1 MKIKEFSI
9 THYGPLPDT
18 GKILL
23 DKFNLF
29 FGKNEDGKTLTIDA
43 FVKLLLGRNMK
54 EFQKI
59 NRVDEKPEGYIVIE
73 DDKGKEIKLSRKK
86 DLTKTVGLTTSECR
100 NIFIIRDSDLSI
112 AQESEFYTNVTDRL
126 TGLRTKEISSIKK
139 KLQELGRLTRAESDS
154 DFSDKKEFE
163 NIKSRLND
171 TSKLLEEINILK
183 DKIIKE
189 KFDILEEES
198 VKCREEIE
206 GVEQEVVAL
215 ENSRKREKYEKGK
228 ESLDKLKE
236 AFEEFRDLRIY
247 NEDDKQLWRD
257 CEKDV
262 KTYSEEKQGRLTA
275 LQQNEEEFKETNNKL
290 SELERDFKVL
300 DERKKKLDNEIRL
313 ELKNYE
319 EKSGNLAKKEGKNKY
334 FTLTGIISAILL
346 GISLLGIILNLPLP
360 FYILAVLF
368 LILTIIPGVFKF
380 QLTKD
385 EAWLAKEFERI
396 KLNLSKYELD
406 AKDIENI
413 LSNIQKFEEEYC
425 KKNDELQEMK
435 RKKEN
440 LEGKIVELR
449 NKTIPDIDKKIEDAE
464 DKIDEIK
471 INSGEAS
478 LDEYT
483 KKFKSKQKLERL
495 IEEQKSVLKSHFE
508 GNSKELE
515 KSILQWER
523 DIGILAEY
531 KEKSKEIRYS
541 ETTVTELGKKKGG
554 FEEKLEEINDNMESL
569 QKEMGDVQ
577 RKVNEI
583 LGAEEEYLYCK
594 TSVDLK
600 AVKDRLQK
608 FINKNESNKDNV
620 LAVIKYFEEIE
631 VEEKEKVSEL
641 FGKESSISKYFNE
654 ITDGFYKEVTFSQE
668 TEGIEVKRKDG
679 EILGAEKLSGG
690 AYDQLYF
697 SIRLALGEKLLKG
710 NKGFFVMDDPF
721 VKADPDRLKRQIDA
735 LKKITKLGWQ
745 VLYFSAK
752 GEIYDALKRDIENG
766 TVKYIKFQGLFSKKH
781 LINSQ
786 NMEKMGINDSPK
798 LV

>member
-9 THYGPLPDT
+9 TRYGPLPDT
-18 GKILL
+18 GKYLL

-59 NRVDEKPEGYIVIE
+59 NRVDEKPEGYIIIE

-86 DLTKTVGLTTSECR
+86 DLTKTVGLSTSECR

-112 AQESEFYTNVTDRL
+112 AHESEFYTNVTDRL

-139 KLQELGRLTRAESDS
+139 KLQELGKLTRAESDS
-154 DFSDKKEFE
+154 EFSNKKEFE
-163 NIKSRLND
+163 YIKSRLND
-171 TSKLLEEINILK
+171 ASKLLEEINILK

-189 KFDILEEES
+189 KFDLLEEES
-198 VKCREEIE
+198 VKCKEEIE
-206 GVEQEVVAL
+206 GVEQEVVTL
-215 ENSRKREKYEKGK
+215 ENARKREKYEKGK
-228 ESLDKLKE
+228 GALDKFKE
-236 AFEEFRDLRIY
+236 AFEEFSDLKIY

-262 KTYSEEKQGRLTA
+262 KTYSEEKKGRLTA
-275 LQQNEEEFKETNNKL
+275 LQKNEEEFKETNKKL
-290 SELERDFKVL
+290 GEVERDFKVL
-300 DERKKKLDNEIRL
+300 DERKKKLDNETKP

-319 EKSGNLAKKEGKNKY
+319 IKSGNLAKKERKNRY
-334 FTLTGIISAILL
+334 FTLMGIISAILL
-346 GISLLGIILNLPLP
+346 GISLLGVILNVPLP
-360 FYILAVLF
+360 FYILAVFF
-368 LILTIIPGVFKF
+368 LILMVISGVFKF

-385 EAWLAKEFERI
+385 EALLAKEFERI
-396 KLNLSKYELD
+396 KLNLSKYGLD
-406 AKDIENI
+406 AKDIRNI
-413 LSNIQKFEEEYC
+413 LLKIQKFDEEYY
-425 KKNDELQEMK
+425 KKNIELQDIK

-440 LEGKIVELR
+440 LEGKVNELR
-449 NKTIPDIDKKIEDAE
+449 NTAIPSIDKKIKDAG
-464 DKIDEIK
+464 DKIDEFKIK
-471 INSGEAS
+471 SGEGS

-483 KKFKSKQKLERL
+483 KKFKTKQKLEKL
-495 IEEQKSVLKSHFE
+495 IGEQESVLKSYFGE
-508 GNSKELE
+508 KREKLE
-515 KSILQWER
+515 ENISQWEEE
-523 DIGILAEY
+523 IGNFAEY
-531 KEKSKEIRYS
+531 KDKAKEIKYS
-541 ETTVTELGKKKGG
+541 ETAVSELGEKKRG
-554 FEEKLEEINDNMESL
+554 FEEKLEEITNKMESL
-569 QKEMGDVQ
+569 QKEMEEVQ
-577 RKVNEI
+577 RRVNEI
-583 LGAEEEYLYCK
+583 LRAEEGYLYCK

-620 LAVIKYFEEIE
+620 LEVIKYFEEIE
-631 VEEKEKVSEL
+631 AEEKEKVSEL
-641 FGKESSISKYFNE
+641 FGKESSISKYFDE

-668 TEGIEVKRKDG
+668 TEGIEVKRMDG

-710 NKGFFVMDDPF
+710 NKGFFIMDDPF
-721 VKADPDRLKRQIDA
+721 VKADPDRLKRQIDT

-752 GEIYDALKRDIENG
+752 GEIYDALKIDIENG
-766 TVKYIKFQGLFSKKH
+766 TVKYIEFQGLFSKKY
-781 LINSQ
+781 
-786 NMEKMGINDSPK
+786 
-798 LV
+798 

>member
-9 THYGPLPDT
+9 TRYGPLPDT

-154 DFSDKKEFE
+154 DFSDKKDFE
-163 NIKSRLND
+163 YIKSRLND
-171 TSKLLEEINILK
+171 ASKLLEEINILK
-183 DKIIKE
+183 DKIIKD

-206 GVEQEVVAL
+206 GVEQEVVTL
-215 ENSRKREKYEKGK
+215 ENARKREKYEKGK
-228 ESLDKLKE
+228 EFLDKLKE
-236 AFEEFRDLRIY
+236 AFEEFRDLKIY

-257 CEKDV
+257 CERDSQKYN
-262 KTYSEEKQGRLTA
+262 KEKEIFSAEVR
-275 LQQNEEEFKETNNKL
+275 EIEKEFKDTTK
-290 SELERDFKVL
+290 ELNGVERDFRIF
-300 DERKKKLDNEIRL
+300 DERKKKLDEEIRP
-313 ELKNYE
+313 ELKTFKMKSGELAQQE
-319 EKSGNLAKKEGKNKY
+319 EKNIF
-334 FTLTGIISAILL
+334 FTSVGIISVILF
-346 GISLLGIILNLPLP
+346 GISLLGVIFSPSLLS
-360 FYILAVLF
+360 YILVVLSSISTAF
-368 LILTIIPGVFKF
+368 SVIFKF
-380 QLTKD
+380 QFVRDKAYFVGMFKRNKLT
-385 EAWLAKEFERI
+385 
-396 KLNLSKYELD
+396 LSKFGLD
-406 AKDIENI
+406 AEDIEGI
-413 LSNIQKFEEEYC
+413 FSNIQKFDDEYR
-425 KKNDELQEMK
+425 KKFDELQEIK

-440 LEGKIVELR
+440 LEGKIKELR
-449 NKTIPDIDKKIEDAE
+449 YKKIPDIENKIKEAE

-471 INSGEAS
+471 MKSGEAS

-483 KKFKSKQKLERL
+483 KKFKSKQKLEKL
-495 IEEQKSVLKSHFE
+495 IGEQESVLKSYFGE
-508 GNSKELE
+508 KRE
-515 KSILQWER
+515 KSEENISQWDE

-531 KEKSKEIRYS
+531 KEKSKEIKYS
-541 ETTVTELGKKKGG
+541 EAAVTELGEKKRG

-569 QKEMGDVQ
+569 QKEMEEVQ

-583 LGAEEEYLYCK
+583 LGPEEEYLYCK

-631 VEEKEKVSEL
+631 AEEKEKVSEL

-668 TEGIEVKRKDG
+668 TGGIEVKRKDE

-710 NKGFFVMDDPF
+710 NKGFFIMDDPF
-721 VKADPDRLKRQIDA
+721 VKADPDRLKRQVDV

-752 GEIYDALKRDIENG
+752 GEIHDALKIDIENG
-766 TVKYIKFQGLFSKKH
+766 IIKYIEFQGLFSNK
-781 LINSQ
+781 
-786 NMEKMGINDSPK
+786 
-798 LV
+798 

>member
-9 THYGPLPDT
+9 TRYGPLPDT

-54 EFQKI
+54 DFQNI
-59 NRVDEKPEGYIVIE
+59 NRVDEKPEGYIIIE
-73 DDKGKEIKLSRKK
+73 DDKGKEIKLSKKK

-100 NIFIIRDSDLSI
+100 NVFIIRNSDLSI
-112 AQESEFYTNVTDRL
+112 AQESEFYTDVTDRL

-154 DFSDKKEFE
+154 EFSDKKEFE
-163 NIKSRLND
+163 YIKSRLND
-171 TSKLLEEINILK
+171 ASKLLEEINILK

-198 VKCREEIE
+198 VKCKEEIE
-206 GVEQEVVAL
+206 GVEQEVVTL
-215 ENSRKREKYEKGK
+215 ENARKREKYEKGK
-228 ESLDKLKE
+228 GALDKLKE
-236 AFEEFRDLRIY
+236 AFEEFRDLKIY

-257 CEKDV
+257 HERDSQKYNKEKEIFSAEV
-262 KTYSEEKQGRLTA
+262 KEIEK
-275 LQQNEEEFKETNNKL
+275 EFKDTTK
-290 SELERDFKVL
+290 ELNGVERDFRIF
-300 DERKKKLDNEIRL
+300 DERKKKLDEEIRP

-319 EKSGNLAKKEGKNKY
+319 IKSGDLAKKERKNRY
-334 FTLTGIISAILL
+334 FTLMGIISAILL
-346 GISLLGIILNLPLP
+346 GISLLGVILNTPLP
-360 FYILAVLF
+360 FYILVVFF
-368 LILTIIPGVFKF
+368 LILVISGVFKF

-385 EAWLAKEFERI
+385 DAWLAKEFERV
-396 KLNLSKYELD
+396 KLNLSKYGLD
-406 AKDIENI
+406 AEDIGNI
-413 LSNIQKFEEEYC
+413 LLKIQKFDEEYY
-425 KKNDELQEMK
+425 KKNSELQDIK

-440 LEGKIVELR
+440 LEGKIKELR
-449 NKTIPDIDKKIEDAE
+449 YKKIPDIDKKIEDTE

-471 INSGEAS
+471 TKPGEAS
-478 LDEYT
+478 LGKYT
-483 KKFKSKQKLERL
+483 EKINAKQKLERL
-495 IEEQKSVLKSHFE
+495 IERQKSVLKSHFG
-508 GNSKELE
+508 GNNEKLE
-515 KSILQWER
+515 ENISQWDEE
-523 DIGILAEY
+523 IGNFAEY
-531 KEKSKEIRYS
+531 KDKAKEIKYS
-541 ETTVTELGKKKGG
+541 ETAVTELEEKKQG
-554 FEEKLEEINDNMESL
+554 FEKKLEEINDNMESL
-569 QKEMGDVQ
+569 QKEMEEVQ
-577 RKVNEI
+577 RKVNKI
-583 LGAEEEYLYCK
+583 LRAEEELYCK

-620 LAVIKYFEEIE
+620 LEVIKYFEEIE
-631 VEEKEKVSEL
+631 AEEKEKVSEL

-668 TEGIEVKRKDG
+668 TEGIEVKRMDG

-710 NKGFFVMDDPF
+710 NKGFFIMDDPF
-721 VKADPDRLKRQIDA
+721 VKADPDRLKRQINA

-752 GEIYDALKRDIENG
+752 GEIYDALKIDIENG
-766 TVKYIKFQGLFSKKH
+766 TVNYIKFQGLF
-781 LINSQ
+781 
-786 NMEKMGINDSPK
+786 
-798 LV
+798 

>member
-59 NRVDEKPEGYIVIE
+59 NRVDEKPEGYIIIE
-73 DDKGKEIKLSRKK
+73 DDKGKEIKLSRNK

-100 NIFIIRDSDLSI
+100 NIFIMRNSDLSI

-163 NIKSRLND
+163 YIKSRLND
-171 TSKLLEEINILK
+171 ASKLLGEINILK

-206 GVEQEVVAL
+206 GVKQKVVAL

-228 ESLDKLKE
+228 ESLDKLIINLGKFKNLE
-236 AFEEFRDLRIY
+236 IY
-247 NEDDKQLWRD
+247 NEKDKQLWRD

-262 KTYSEEKQGRLTA
+262 KTYSEEKKRHLAVFQK
-275 LQQNEEEFKETNNKL
+275 NEEEFDETNKKL
-290 SELERDFKVL
+290 GDVGRDFQVL
-300 DERKKKLDNEIRL
+300 DERKKKLDNENRP

-319 EKSGNLAKKEGKNKY
+319 IKSGNLAKKERKNRY
-334 FTLTGIISAILL
+334 FTLAGIISAIIL
-346 GISLLGIILNLPLP
+346 GISLLGIILKTSLL
-360 FYILAVLF
+360 FYVLAILF
-368 LILTIIPGVFKF
+368 SILTIISGVFKF

-396 KLNLSKYELD
+396 KLSLSKYGLD
-406 AKDIENI
+406 AKDIGNI
-413 LSNIQKFEEEYC
+413 LLNIQKFDEEYY
-425 KKNDELQEMK
+425 KKNSELQDIK

-440 LEGKIVELR
+440 LEGKIIELR
-449 NKTIPDIDKKIEDAE
+449 NKTIPDIDKKIEDTE

-471 INSGEAS
+471 IKSGEAS
-478 LDEYT
+478 LGKYT
-483 KKFKSKQKLERL
+483 EKIKSKQKFERL
-495 IEEQKSVLKSHFE
+495 MDEQKSVLKSHFG
-508 GNSKELE
+508 GNSEELE
-515 KSILQWER
+515 KSISQWEE

-531 KEKSKEIRYS
+531 EEKSKEIKYS
-541 ETTVTELGKKKGG
+541 EAAVTELREKKRG
-554 FEEKLEEINDNMESL
+554 FEEKLEEINYNMESL
-569 QKEMGDVQ
+569 QREMEDVQ
-577 RKVNEI
+577 RKVNKI
-583 LGAEEEYLYCK
+583 LGAEEEDLYCK

-600 AVKDRLQK
+600 AVKDRLQR

-620 LAVIKYFEEIE
+620 LEVIKIFEEVE
-631 VEEKEKVSEL
+631 AEEKEKVSEL

-668 TEGIEVKRKDG
+668 TEGIVIKRIDG
-679 EILGAEKLSGG
+679 EMLGAEKLSGG

-710 NKGFFVMDDPF
+710 NKGFFIMDDPF

-752 GEIYDALKRDIENG
+752 GEIYDALKIDIENG
-766 TVKYIKFQGLFSKKH
+766 TVNYIKFQGLFSRK
-781 LINSQ
+781 
-786 NMEKMGINDSPK
+786 
-798 LV
+798 

>member
-23 DKFNLF
+23 GKFNLF

-43 FVKLLLGRNMK
+43 FVKLLLERNMK

-59 NRVDEKPEGYIVIE
+59 NRVDEKPEGYIIIE

-100 NIFIIRDSDLSI
+100 NIFIIRNSDLSI
-112 AQESEFYTNVTDRL
+112 APESEFYTNVTDRL

-139 KLQELGRLTRAESDS
+139 KLQELGRLTRAESNS
-154 DFSDKKEFE
+154 EFSDKKEFE
-163 NIKSRLND
+163 YIKSRLND
-171 TSKLLEEINILK
+171 ASKLLEEINILK

-198 VKCREEIE
+198 VKCNEEIE
-206 GVEQEVVAL
+206 GVEQEVVTL
-215 ENSRKREKYEKGK
+215 ENARKREKYEKGK
-228 ESLDKLKE
+228 GALDKLKE
-236 AFEEFRDLRIY
+236 AFEELRDLKIY

-257 CEKDV
+257 HERDSQKYNKEKEIFSAEV
-262 KTYSEEKQGRLTA
+262 KEIEK
-275 LQQNEEEFKETNNKL
+275 EFKDTTK
-290 SELERDFKVL
+290 ELNGVERDSRIF
-300 DERKKKLDNEIRL
+300 DERKKKLDEEIRP

-319 EKSGNLAKKEGKNKY
+319 IKSGDLAKKERKNRY
-334 FTLTGIISAILL
+334 FTLMGIISAILL
-346 GISLLGIILNLPLP
+346 GISLLGVILNAPLP
-360 FYILAVLF
+360 FYILVVFF
-368 LILTIIPGVFKF
+368 LIFMISGVFKF

-385 EAWLAKEFERI
+385 DAWLAKEFERI
-396 KLNLSKYELD
+396 KLNLSKYGLD
-406 AKDIENI
+406 AEDIGNI
-413 LSNIQKFEEEYC
+413 LLKIQEFDEKYY
-425 KKNDELQEMK
+425 KKNSELQDIK

-440 LEGKIVELR
+440 LEGKIKELR
-449 NKTIPDIDKKIEDAE
+449 YKKIPDINKKIEDTE

-471 INSGEAS
+471 TKSGETS
-478 LDEYT
+478 LGRYT
-483 KKFKSKQKLERL
+483 EKINAKQKLERL
-495 IEEQKSVLKSHFE
+495 IERQKSVLKSHFG
-508 GNSKELE
+508 GNNEKLE
-515 KSILQWER
+515 ENISRWDEE
-523 DIGILAEY
+523 IGNFAEY
-531 KEKSKEIRYS
+531 KDKAKEIKYS
-541 ETTVTELGKKKGG
+541 ETAVTELEEKKQG
-554 FEEKLEEINDNMESL
+554 FEKKLEEINDNMESL
-569 QKEMGDVQ
+569 QKEMEEVQ
-577 RKVNEI
+577 RKVNKI
-583 LGAEEEYLYCK
+583 LRAEEELYCK

-620 LAVIKYFEEIE
+620 LEVIKYFEEIE
-631 VEEKEKVSEL
+631 AEEKEKVSEL

-668 TEGIEVKRKDG
+668 TEGIEVKRMDG

-710 NKGFFVMDDPF
+710 NKGFFIMDDPF
-721 VKADPDRLKRQIDA
+721 VKADPDRLKRQINA

-752 GEIYDALKRDIENG
+752 GEIYDALKIDIENG
-766 TVKYIKFQGLFSKKH
+766 TVNYIKFQGLFSKK
-781 LINSQ
+781 
-786 NMEKMGINDSPK
+786 
-798 LV
+798 

>member
-43 FVKLLLGRNMK
+43 FVKLLLGKNMK

-59 NRVDEKPEGYIVIE
+59 NRVDEKPEGYVIIE
-73 DDKGKEIKLSRKK
+73 DDKGKEVKLSKKK

-154 DFSDKKEFE
+154 DFSDKKDFG
-163 NIKSRLND
+163 NIKSRIND
-171 TSKLLEEINILK
+171 ASKLFEEINILK
-183 DKIIKE
+183 DKIINE
-189 KFDILEEES
+189 KFDLLEEES
-198 VKCREEIE
+198 VKYKEGIEE
-206 GVEQEVVAL
+206 VEQEVIAL
-215 ENSRKREKYEKGK
+215 ENARKREKYEKGK
-228 ESLDKLKE
+228 EFLDKLKE
-236 AFEEFRDLRIY
+236 AFEEFRDLKIY

-262 KTYSEEKQGRLTA
+262 KTYSEEKKGRLTA
-275 LQQNEEEFKETNNKL
+275 LQQNEEEFDEANKKL
-290 SELERDFKVL
+290 GDAGRDFKIL
-300 DERKKKLDNEIRL
+300 DERKKKLDNEIRP

-319 EKSGNLAKKEGKNKY
+319 IKSGNLAKKERKNKY

-346 GISLLGIILNLPLP
+346 GISLLGVILNVPLP

-368 LILTIIPGVFKF
+368 LILTIISGVFKF
-380 QLTKD
+380 QLVKD
-385 EAWLAKEFERI
+385 VAWLAKEFERI
-396 KLNLSKYELD
+396 KLNLSKYGLD
-406 AKDIENI
+406 AKDIGNI
-413 LSNIQKFEEEYC
+413 LSNIQKFDEEYY

-440 LEGKIVELR
+440 LEGKIIELG

-471 INSGEAS
+471 MKSGEAS
-478 LDEYT
+478 LGKYT
-483 KKFKSKQKLERL
+483 EKIKLKQKLERL
-495 IEEQKSVLKSHFE
+495 IEEQKSVLKSHFGGDSE
-508 GNSKELE
+508 ELE
-515 KSILQWER
+515 KSISQWEE

-531 KEKSKEIRYS
+531 KEKSKEIKYS
-541 ETTVTELGKKKGG
+541 EIAVTELGEKKRE
-554 FEEKLEEINDNMESL
+554 FEKKLEEINNNMESL
-569 QKEMGDVQ
+569 QKEMEEVQ

-583 LGAEEEYLYCK
+583 LGLEEEYLYCK

-600 AVKDRLQK
+600 AVEDRLQK

-620 LAVIKYFEEIE
+620 LEVIKYFEEIE
-631 VEEKEKVSEL
+631 AEEKEKVSEL
-641 FGKESSISKYFNE
+641 FGKESSVSNYFNE
-654 ITDGFYKEVTFSQE
+654 ITDGLYKEVTFSQE
-668 TEGIEVKRKDG
+668 TEGIEVKRMDG
-679 EILGAEKLSGG
+679 EILGAGKLSGG

-710 NKGFFVMDDPF
+710 NKGFFIMDDPF
-721 VKADPDRLKRQIDA
+721 VNDRLKRQIDA

-752 GEIYDALKRDIENG
+752 GEIYDALKVDIENG
-766 TVKYIKFQGLFSKKH
+766 TVNYIKFKGLFLKKY

-786 NMEKMGINDSPK
+786 NMEKRGINDSPK

>member
-9 THYGPLPDT
+9 TRYGPLPDT
-18 GKILL
+18 GKYLL

-59 NRVDEKPEGYIVIE
+59 NRVDEKPEGYIIIE

-86 DLTKTVGLTTSECR
+86 DLTKTVGLSTSECH
-100 NIFIIRDSDLSI
+100 NIFIIRNSDLSI

-163 NIKSRLND
+163 YIKSRLND
-171 TSKLLEEINILK
+171 ASKLLEEINILE

-206 GVEQEVVAL
+206 GVEQEVVTL
-215 ENSRKREKYEKGK
+215 EDARKREKYEKGK
-228 ESLDKLKE
+228 GALDKLKE
-236 AFEEFRDLRIY
+236 AFEEFRDLKIY

-262 KTYSEEKQGRLTA
+262 KTYSEEKKGRLTA
-275 LQQNEEEFKETNNKL
+275 LQKNEEEFKETNKKL
-290 SELERDFKVL
+290 GEVERDFKVL
-300 DERKKKLDNEIRL
+300 DERKKKLDNETKP

-319 EKSGNLAKKEGKNKY
+319 IKSGNLAKKERKNRY

-346 GISLLGIILNLPLP
+346 GISLLGVILNVPLP
-360 FYILAVLF
+360 FYILAVFF
-368 LILTIIPGVFKF
+368 LILTVISGVFKF
-380 QLTKD
+380 QLVKD
-385 EAWLAKEFERI
+385 EALLAKEFERI
-396 KLNLSKYELD
+396 KLNLSKYGLD
-406 AKDIENI
+406 AKDIRNI
-413 LSNIQKFEEEYC
+413 LLKIQKFDEEYY
-425 KKNDELQEMK
+425 KKNIELQDIK

-440 LEGKIVELR
+440 LEEKVNELR
-449 NKTIPDIDKKIEDAE
+449 NTAIPSIDKKIKGAG
-464 DKIDEIK
+464 DKIDEFKIK
-471 INSGEAS
+471 SGEGS

-483 KKFKSKQKLERL
+483 KKFKAKQKLEKL
-495 IEEQKSVLKSHFE
+495 IGEQESVLKSYFGE
-508 GNSKELE
+508 KREKLE
-515 KSILQWER
+515 ENILQWDEE
-523 DIGILAEY
+523 IGNFAEY
-531 KEKSKEIRYS
+531 KDKAKEIKYS
-541 ETTVTELGKKKGG
+541 ETAVTELGEKKRG
-554 FEEKLEEINDNMESL
+554 FEEKLEEINYKMESL
-569 QKEMGDVQ
+569 QKEMGEVQ
-577 RKVNEI
+577 RKVNKI
-583 LGAEEEYLYCK
+583 LRAEEELYCN
-594 TSVDLK
+594 TPVVLK
-600 AVKDRLQK
+600 AIIDRLQK

-620 LAVIKYFEEIE
+620 LEVIKYFEEIE
-631 VEEKEKVSEL
+631 AEEKEKVSEL
-641 FGKESSISKYFNE
+641 FGKESSISKYFDE

-668 TEGIEVKRKDG
+668 TEGIEAKRMDG

-710 NKGFFVMDDPF
+710 NKGFFIMDDPF
-721 VKADPDRLKRQIDA
+721 VKADSDRLKRQIDV

-752 GEIYDALKRDIENG
+752 GEIYDALKIDIENG
-766 TVKYIKFQGLFSKKH
+766 TVKYIGFQGLFSKK
-781 LINSQ
+781 
-786 NMEKMGINDSPK
+786 
-798 LV
+798 

>member
-9 THYGPLPDT
+9 TRYGPLPDT

-54 EFQKI
+54 DFQNI
-59 NRVDEKPEGYIVIE
+59 NRVDEKPEGYIIIE
-73 DDKGKEIKLSRKK
+73 DDKGKEIKLSKKK

-100 NIFIIRDSDLSI
+100 NVFIIRNSDLSI
-112 AQESEFYTNVTDRL
+112 AQESEFYTDVTDRL

-154 DFSDKKEFE
+154 EFSDKKEFE
-163 NIKSRLND
+163 YIKSRLND
-171 TSKLLEEINILK
+171 ASKLLEEINILK

-198 VKCREEIE
+198 VKCKEEIE
-206 GVEQEVVAL
+206 GVEQEVVTL
-215 ENSRKREKYEKGK
+215 ENARKREKYEKGK
-228 ESLDKLKE
+228 GALDKLKE
-236 AFEEFRDLRIY
+236 AFEEFRDLKIY

-257 CEKDV
+257 HERDSQKYNKEKEIFSAEV
-262 KTYSEEKQGRLTA
+262 KEIEK
-275 LQQNEEEFKETNNKL
+275 EFKDTTK
-290 SELERDFKVL
+290 ELNGVERDFRIF
-300 DERKKKLDNEIRL
+300 DERKKKLDEEIRP

-319 EKSGNLAKKEGKNKY
+319 IKSGDLAKKERKNRY
-334 FTLTGIISAILL
+334 FTLMGIISAILL
-346 GISLLGIILNLPLP
+346 GISLLGVILNAPLP
-360 FYILAVLF
+360 FYILVVFF
-368 LILTIIPGVFKF
+368 LILVISGVFKF

-385 EAWLAKEFERI
+385 DAWLAKEFERV
-396 KLNLSKYELD
+396 KLNLSKYGLD
-406 AKDIENI
+406 AEDIGNI
-413 LSNIQKFEEEYC
+413 LLKIQKFDEEYY
-425 KKNDELQEMK
+425 KKNSELQDIK

-440 LEGKIVELR
+440 LEGKIKELR
-449 NKTIPDIDKKIEDAE
+449 YKKIPDIDKKIEDTE

-471 INSGEAS
+471 TKPGEAS
-478 LDEYT
+478 LGKYT
-483 KKFKSKQKLERL
+483 EKINAKQKLERL
-495 IEEQKSVLKSHFE
+495 IERQKSVLKSHFG
-508 GNSKELE
+508 GNNEKLE
-515 KSILQWER
+515 ENISQWDEE
-523 DIGILAEY
+523 IGNFAEY
-531 KEKSKEIRYS
+531 KDKAKEIKYS
-541 ETTVTELGKKKGG
+541 ETAVTELEEKKQG
-554 FEEKLEEINDNMESL
+554 FEKKLEEINDNMESL
-569 QKEMGDVQ
+569 QKEMEEVQ
-577 RKVNEI
+577 RKVNKI
-583 LGAEEEYLYCK
+583 LRAEEELYCK

-620 LAVIKYFEEIE
+620 LEVIKYFEEIE
-631 VEEKEKVSEL
+631 AEEKEKVSEL

-668 TEGIEVKRKDG
+668 TEGIEVKRMDG

-710 NKGFFVMDDPF
+710 NKGFFIMDDPF
-721 VKADPDRLKRQIDA
+721 VKADPDRLKRQINA

-752 GEIYDALKRDIENG
+752 GEIYDALKIDIENG
-766 TVKYIKFQGLFSKKH
+766 TVNYIKFQGLF
-781 LINSQ
+781 
-786 NMEKMGINDSPK
+786 
-798 LV
+798 

>member
-23 DKFNLF
+23 GKFNLF

-43 FVKLLLGRNMK
+43 FVKLLLERNMK

-59 NRVDEKPEGYIVIE
+59 NRVDEKPEGYIIIE
-73 DDKGKEIKLSRKK
+73 DDKGKEIKLSKKK

-100 NIFIIRDSDLSI
+100 NIFIIRNSDLSI

-139 KLQELGRLTRAESDS
+139 KLQELGRLTRAESNS
-154 DFSDKKEFE
+154 EFSDKKEFE
-163 NIKSRLND
+163 YIKSRLND
-171 TSKLLEEINILK
+171 ASKLLEEINILK

-198 VKCREEIE
+198 VKCKEEIE
-206 GVEQEVVAL
+206 GVEQEVVTL
-215 ENSRKREKYEKGK
+215 ENARKREKYEKGK
-228 ESLDKLKE
+228 GALDRLKE
-236 AFEEFRDLRIY
+236 AFEELRDLKIY

-257 CEKDV
+257 HERDSQKYNKEKEIFSAEV
-262 KTYSEEKQGRLTA
+262 KEIEK
-275 LQQNEEEFKETNNKL
+275 EFKDTTK
-290 SELERDFKVL
+290 ELNGVERDFRIF
-300 DERKKKLDNEIRL
+300 DERKKKLDEEIRP

-319 EKSGNLAKKEGKNKY
+319 IKSGDLAKKERKNRY
-334 FTLTGIISAILL
+334 FTLMGIISAILL
-346 GISLLGIILNLPLP
+346 GISLLGVILNAPLP
-360 FYILAVLF
+360 FYILVVFF
-368 LILTIIPGVFKF
+368 LIFLISGVFKF

-385 EAWLAKEFERI
+385 DAWLAKEFERI
-396 KLNLSKYELD
+396 KLNLSKHGLD
-406 AKDIENI
+406 AEDIGNI
-413 LSNIQKFEEEYC
+413 LLKIQEFDEEYY
-425 KKNDELQEMK
+425 KKNSELQDIK

-440 LEGKIVELR
+440 LEGKIKELR
-449 NKTIPDIDKKIEDAE
+449 YKKIPDIDKKIEDTE

-471 INSGEAS
+471 TKSGETS
-478 LDEYT
+478 LGKYT
-483 KKFKSKQKLERL
+483 EKINAKQKLERL
-495 IEEQKSVLKSHFE
+495 IERQKSVLKSHFG
-508 GNSKELE
+508 GNNEKLE
-515 KSILQWER
+515 ENISRWDEE
-523 DIGILAEY
+523 IGNFAEY
-531 KEKSKEIRYS
+531 KDKAKEIKYS
-541 ETTVTELGKKKGG
+541 ETAVTELEEKKQG
-554 FEEKLEEINDNMESL
+554 FEKKLEEINDNMESL
-569 QKEMGDVQ
+569 QKEMEEVQ
-577 RKVNEI
+577 RKVNKI
-583 LGAEEEYLYCK
+583 LRAEEELYCK

-600 AVKDRLQK
+600 AVKDKLKK

-620 LAVIKYFEEIE
+620 LEVIKYFEEIE
-631 VEEKEKVSEL
+631 AEEKEKVSEL

-668 TEGIEVKRKDG
+668 TEGIEVKRMDG

-710 NKGFFVMDDPF
+710 NKGFFIMDDPF
-721 VKADPDRLKRQIDA
+721 VKADPDRLKRQINA

-752 GEIYDALKRDIENG
+752 GEIYDALKIDIENG
-766 TVKYIKFQGLFSKKH
+766 TVNYIKFQGLFSKK
-781 LINSQ
+781 
-786 NMEKMGINDSPK
+786 
-798 LV
+798 